1 MRICAFII
9 LALLIVA
16 NLTVRAI
23 HPPRPQKVTKAQFIQ
38 PFREYEFIFVA
49 LGFFFFTYGI
59 FVPINYLPV
68 QALAAGMRPS
78 LVEYLIPILNAL
90 SLFGRIFSGI
100 MGDRIGRFNIF
111 IAVGFMSGILILAL
125 WIPCNTTGGL
135 IAFAALFGFSSGA
148 YVSLIAPL
156 VAQVSPL
163 PEIGVRTGLVLFIC
177 ALPGLTTNP
186 INGEIL
192 AGSSGLTGIKIFAGV
207 FCLAGTICIVAA
219 RVHKVG
225 WGFKA
230 VF

>member
-1 MRICAFII
+1 M
-9 LALLIVA
+9 
-16 NLTVRAI
+16 
-23 HPPRPQKVTKAQFIQ
+23 Q
-38 PFREYEFIFVA
+38 PFREWEFIFVA

-68 QALAAGMRPS
+68 QALAAGMKPS
-78 LVEYLIPILNAL
+78 LAEYLIPILNAL
-90 SLFGRIFSGI
+90 SLFGRIFSGV

-111 IAVGFMSGILILAL
+111 IVVGALSGILILAL
-125 WIPCNTTGGL
+125 WIPSNTTAGL
-135 IAFAALFGFSSGA
+135 IVFAALFGFTSGA

-163 PEIGVRTGLVLFIC
+163 REIGVRTGLVLFIC

-192 AGSSGLTGIKIFAGV
+192 AGPSGLTGIKIFAGV
-207 FCLAGTICIVAA
+207 FCLVGTAFIVAA

-225 WGFKA
+225 WKMAA